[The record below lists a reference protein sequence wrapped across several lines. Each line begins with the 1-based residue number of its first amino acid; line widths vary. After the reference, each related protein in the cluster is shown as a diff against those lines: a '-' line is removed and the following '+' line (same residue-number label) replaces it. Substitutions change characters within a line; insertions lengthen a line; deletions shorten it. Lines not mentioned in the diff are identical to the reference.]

1 MKRSGNWSRKW
12 EQQNWSQS
20 QLSFY
25 STDEYPRRLKRLP
38 DWGSPDL
45 IALFKVK
52 SLAARLAW
60 EGKLAD
66 ISDVIEPIENLYPEA
81 ALKIVFL

>member
-1 MKRSGNWSRKW
+1 MKRSGNWSLANGDNKVVTK
-12 EQQNWSQS
+12 SS
-20 QLSFY
+20 FLSVTIPEVEEA
-25 STDEYPRRLKRLP
+25 SV
-38 DWGSPDL
+38 WGSPDL

-66 ISDVIEPIENLYPEA
+66 ISDVIEQSLS
-81 ALKIVFL
+81 